1 MSFMIKT
8 FFLLAYLSLPL
19 FGKGPPNDDFAN
31 AQELTG
37 TEYPYKAPGS
47 FADKLDRFR
56 ATFEEGEPDHA
67 GKKSHGSVWYSWKA
81 DRSQKIR
88 IFLTTNHQ
96 EMKLIMAVY
105 TGESVDDL
113 TLVHRYN
120 DFAFPAY
127 SRLADEPFTRNAY
140 LQFDAVKGRKYYI
153 AVGTEN
159 EVFKAFH
166 IVIHTHWN
174 NLQPRLE
181 LLPAN
186 SNWEYLLARNSKG
199 EPVDPKSLDPD
210 FYQTWMFPKRYDGP
224 AFDSGRAPVGYGTIM
239 FGQIRSNLGN
249 KRSYVPPEGK
259 RHTAYLRTSFT
270 PLIDVDAIGIE
281 GVIDDGAIFYLNG
294 KEVLRYNVAE
304 DKDPQDWQTPALSN
318 MANKWSQTERY
329 IFTKSISG
337 LNLPADEPINL
348 SVSLHNQ
355 SGKDDDLGMN
365 IRLYALNPQQ
375 ASK

>member
-1 MSFMIKT
+1 
-8 FFLLAYLSLPL
+8 
-19 FGKGPPNDDFAN
+19 
-31 AQELTG
+31 
-37 TEYPYKAPGS
+37 
-47 FADKLDRFR
+47 
-56 ATFEEGEPDHA
+56 
-67 GKKSHGSVWYSWKA
+67 
-81 DRSQKIR
+81 
-88 IFLTTNHQ
+88 
-96 EMKLIMAVY
+96 
-105 TGESVDDL
+105 
-113 TLVHRYN
+113 
-120 DFAFPAY
+120 
-127 SRLADEPFTRNAY
+127 
-140 LQFDAVKGRKYYI
+140 
-153 AVGTEN
+153 
-159 EVFKAFH
+159 
-166 IVIHTHWN
+166 
-174 NLQPRLE
+174 
-181 LLPAN
+181 
-186 SNWEYLLARNSKG
+186 
-199 EPVDPKSLDPD
+199 
-210 FYQTWMFPKRYDGP
+210 MFPKRYDGP